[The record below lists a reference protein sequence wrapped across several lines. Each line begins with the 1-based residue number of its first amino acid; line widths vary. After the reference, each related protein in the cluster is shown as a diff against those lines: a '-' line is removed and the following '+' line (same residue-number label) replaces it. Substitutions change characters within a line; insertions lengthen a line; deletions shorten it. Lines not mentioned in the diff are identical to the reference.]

1 VRIGIDAMLLWGEW
15 TGIGRSI
22 WEVAKRLSS
31 DGRGHEY
38 LLYASRGFR
47 SKKEL
52 ASPQFRVRRTWFHA
66 RNRTLR
72 ILWEQFRLP
81 FRMLPDAIEVLH
93 APAYVMPTMASNY
106 VPVVVTVHDTIAFR
120 RPDLVRRASVSHM
133 KRFLPKTL
141 DRAEL
146 VLVPSRT
153 VARDLEELFGSLEG
167 GQGARRERSS
177 LAERIRLVPFGVGPE
192 FRPLD
197 GEAREE
203 ARRRLADELGI
214 GKPYVLF
221 VGRIE
226 PKKNL
231 DTVLKAY
238 FAAVMAKQLPH
249 ELVLVG
255 PGVGSRR
262 VAKLVRNLGIEGKTH
277 RLGYVADE
285 DLPRLY
291 AAADC
296 LLFPSFMEGFGFP
309 LLEAMAC
316 GTPCITSDDPALKEL
331 GGGAAVRV
339 AAKRLDLLRLAIE
352 RLLTKKKHA
361 EELRAKGIERAKLFT
376 WERTVELTVAAYE
389 EARERYVKSQLG

>member
-1 VRIGIDAMLLWGEW
+1 
-15 TGIGRSI
+15 
-22 WEVAKRLSS
+22 
-31 DGRGHEY
+31 
-38 LLYASRGFR
+38 
-47 SKKEL
+47 
-52 ASPQFRVRRTWFHA
+52 
-66 RNRTLR
+66 
-72 ILWEQFRLP
+72 
-81 FRMLPDAIEVLH
+81 
-93 APAYVMPTMASNY
+93 
-106 VPVVVTVHDTIAFR
+106 
-120 RPDLVRRASVSHM
+120 M

-153 VARDLEELFGSLEG
+153 VAHDLEELFGSPEG
-167 GQGARRERSS
+167 EEATRRERGS
-177 LAERIRLVPFGVGPE
+177 LAEKIRVVPFGVGPE

-231 DTVLKAY
+231 HTVLKAY
-238 FAAVMAKQLPH
+238 FATVMAKHLPH

-262 VAKLVRNLGIEGKTH
+262 VAKLVRDLGIEEKTH

-285 DLPRLY
+285 DLARLY

-296 LLFPSFMEGFGFP
+296 LFFPSLIEGFGFP
-309 LLEAMAC
+309 LLEAMAS
-316 GTPCITSDDPALKEL
+316 GTPCITSDDQALKEL

-339 AAKRLDLLRLAIE
+339 AAKRLDLLRLALE
-352 RLLTKKKHA
+352 RLLTRKKHA